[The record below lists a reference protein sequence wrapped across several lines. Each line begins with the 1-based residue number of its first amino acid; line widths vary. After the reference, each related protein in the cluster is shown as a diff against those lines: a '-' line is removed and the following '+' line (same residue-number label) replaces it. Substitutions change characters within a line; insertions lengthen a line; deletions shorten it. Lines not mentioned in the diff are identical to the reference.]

1 MKEKILHKAAD
12 LFLSFGFKS
21 VTMDDIANQLGISKK
36 TIYSHFSNKRKLVH
50 ETTYYVFD
58 RINSGICQVCSGQ
71 ENPIQEMY
79 EIKSLVMEQLKGEK
93 TSPHYQL
100 QKYYPKIFAS
110 LKEKQFGSI
119 SVCVTENLKR
129 GIDLGYYRDDVNI
142 DLTSKFYLNG
152 NIGIMNYELFPTD
165 DYDVSELKASF
176 LEYHI
181 RAIATPKGLK
191 ILETILEK

>member
-93 TSPHYQL
+93 T
-100 QKYYPKIFAS
+100 
-110 LKEKQFGSI
+110 
-119 SVCVTENLKR
+119 C
-129 GIDLGYYRDDVNI
+129 
-142 DLTSKFYLNG
+142 LTAG
-152 NIGIMNYELFPTD
+152 
-165 DYDVSELKASF
+165 
-176 LEYHI
+176 
-181 RAIATPKGLK
+181 
-191 ILETILEK
+191 